1 MAPGAV
7 PTDSEEEW
15 RSSAARR
22 LRGGVAIG
30 VVGLAVIATATT
42 VLMVGA
48 AGERRPPPQ
57 PRVDRAAAEP
67 PIRLDALHRPK
78 GRRGE
83 RKLVRRRGRPT
94 PVIGVGTNRF
104 GAHRGG
110 AGAATDAPVVDVDGR
125 RGGEM
130 NEVASIG
137 EVKEDLAALERENA
151 RIEAALRGLGG
162 SGRGTG
168 ELIWPVR
175 GPITSRFGP
184 RGGRLHAG
192 LDIGVSTGT
201 PVRAADSGRVVI
213 SGWQGGYGNFI
224 CLQHTGRLTTCYGH
238 NSSLRVRKGQAVRK
252 GGVIAKSGST
262 GNSTGP
268 HVHFET
274 RVNGRPVDPM
284 RFL

>member
-1 MAPGAV
+1 MAHGAV
-7 PTDSEEEW
+7 PAATEKE
-15 RSSAARR
+15 RRRSAARR
-22 LRGGVAIG
+22 LRVGVAIG
-30 VVGLAVIATATT
+30 VVGLAVVATAAT

-48 AGERRPPPQ
+48 AAERRPLPK

-67 PIRLDALHRPK
+67 PIRLDALRRLK
-78 GRRGE
+78 GQRDE

-104 GAHRGG
+104 GAHRG
-110 AGAATDAPVVDVDGR
+110 AARAATDPPVVDVDGR
-125 RGGEM
+125 RGGEV
-130 NEVASIG
+130 NEVASVG
-137 EVKEDLAALERENA
+137 EVQEDLAALERENA
-151 RIEAALRGLGG
+151 RVEAALRGLGG

-184 RGGRLHAG
+184 RGGRLHSG
-192 LDIGVSTGT
+192 LDIGVPTGT
-201 PVRAADSGRVVI
+201 PVRASDSGRVVI
-213 SGWQGGYGNFI
+213 SGWQGGYGNFV
-224 CLQHTGRLTTCYGH
+224 CLQHTRSLTTCYAH
-238 NSSLRVRKGQAVRK
+238 NSSLGARKGQTVRK